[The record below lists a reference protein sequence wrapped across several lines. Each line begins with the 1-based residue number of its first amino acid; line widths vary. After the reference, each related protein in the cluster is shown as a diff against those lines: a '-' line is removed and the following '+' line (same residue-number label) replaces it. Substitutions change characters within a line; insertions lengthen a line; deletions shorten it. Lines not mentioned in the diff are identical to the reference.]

1 MSLKRFFT
9 MSSKYKHIIQ
19 FDKYF
24 HYVNYFSANKIYMEI
39 GEKIISRAFVPED
52 KISWD
57 VNWPEYKPIS
67 FSLDFK
73 SKPWADP
80 DIRLLITTTKN
91 LFTFFI
97 HLVILILIQSGIKL
111 MGKLIGKVIKENIKL

>member
-1 MSLKRFFT
+1 MK
-9 MSSKYKHIIQ
+9 
-19 FDKYF
+19 
-24 HYVNYFSANKIYMEI
+24 I

-52 KISWD
+52 KTSWD
-57 VNWPEYKPIS
+57 VNWSEYKPIS

-97 HLVILILIQSGIKL
+97 YLIDRLHHDVWVCVVLIVAQRQPHFG
-111 MGKLIGKVIKENIKL
+111 G